1 METTKQGG
9 RRLTPEEAR
18 EMGRR
23 GGVKSGESRRRKKY
37 LRGCMLR
44 LLELPAAGA
53 ERRAALRGMGLCDS
67 EMSNRML
74 LAASIFEKA
83 VKNGDVSAFREICS
97 LIGEEAAGG
106 DGMLEELIQ
115 GLKEND

>member
-44 LLELPAAGA
+44 LLRASGNRCGEKG
-53 ERRAALRGMGLCDS
+53 RAARHGALRQRNVEPD
-67 EMSNRML
+67 
-74 LAASIFEKA
+74 
-83 VKNGDVSAFREICS
+83 
-97 LIGEEAAGG
+97 AAGG
-106 DGMLEELIQ
+106 LYF
-115 GLKEND
+115 